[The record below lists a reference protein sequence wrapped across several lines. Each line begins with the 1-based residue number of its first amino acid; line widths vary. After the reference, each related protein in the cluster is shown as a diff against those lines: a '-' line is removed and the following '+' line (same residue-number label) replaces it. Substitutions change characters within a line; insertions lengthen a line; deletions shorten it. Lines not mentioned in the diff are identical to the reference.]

1 MGSRGIRKRQNR
13 DMANAASLQLIK
25 ARNDKPRLGV
35 KMKSLRPQKIRLKF
49 KQHDKLP
56 PSSTFDPY
64 AVTYGSEKRHYSDDP
79 TDIRNLGRHMLEG
92 VYVAGVPAA
101 TAYFGTKLLGSA
113 GVPYATKVAEN
124 IIRPSISSLVA
135 AGMAYKAR
143 NTTMPAIKKKYED
156 AWRGHRYQLATAPPD
171 PGTYVQEEEEGER
184 KGSDDTVEP
193 TYIMNTTKADFE
205 GQTGLSPIGDPPGLR
220 RRHPSRRGG
229 KRARKRTRKKRRKRR
244 TRRKR
249 KRRKRRTRKK

>member
-1 MGSRGIRKRQNR
+1 MGSRSIRKRQNR
-13 DMANAASLQLIK
+13 DMANAASLQLIE

-35 KMKSLRPQKIRLKF
+35 KMKSLRPRKIRLKF

-56 PSSTFDPY
+56 PSSLSSYSEFPY
-64 AVTYGSEKRHYSDDP
+64 DSENRHYSDDP

-101 TAYFGTKLLGSA
+101 TAYFGTKFLGST

-124 IIRPSISSLVA
+124 IIKPSIPSLVA
-135 AGMAYKAR
+135 AGLAYKAR
-143 NTTMPAIKKKYED
+143 HTTIPAIKKKYED
-156 AWRGHRYQLATAPPD
+156 AWRGHQYQLDQPD
-171 PGTYVQEEEEGER
+171 PGTYVQEGEH
-184 KGSDDTVEP
+184 KSSDNTVGS
-193 TYIMNTTKADFE
+193 TYTMNTTKKDFE
-205 GQTGLSPIGDPPGLR
+205 DKSGLIPIGDPQGLR